1 MPMIRVLIT
10 RRFPEVAAA
19 VLRDAGF
26 QVDVH
31 DSDTPFAPGEFAA
44 RARGVGG
51 ILCAF
56 RDRVEEGVLAGVGDG
71 LRVVANCA
79 VGYENVDL
87 AACHRRGVVVTNTP
101 GVLTDTTADL
111 TWALL
116 LATARR
122 IAEGDR
128 LVRAGRWTGWAPTQ
142 MLGLELRGAT
152 LGIVGAGRIGTA
164 VALRAAAFGLRVVY
178 AHPRTNAELE
188 HTVGAQRVD
197 FDALVESSD
206 IVSLHAPMRPEN
218 RHLFSRSQFV
228 RMKRTAILINTAR
241 GPLVDEPALAD
252 ALRTG
257 TIAAAG
263 LDVYEEEP
271 RVHPALLD
279 LPNVTLLPHLGSA
292 TTQTRGAMA
301 KLAAENIVAVLL
313 GRPALTP
320 VT

>member
-1 MPMIRVLIT
+1 MPMIRVLVT
-10 RRFPEVAAA
+10 RRFPQIATT
-19 VLRDAGF
+19 VLHDAGF

-31 DSDTPFAPGEFAA
+31 DSDTPFAPGELAA
-44 RARGVGG
+44 SARGVAG

-56 RDRVEEGVLAGVGDG
+56 RDRVDESVLADVGDA

-79 VGYENVDL
+79 VGYENVDV
-87 AACHRRGVVVTNTP
+87 AACQRRGVVVTNTP

-164 VALRAAAFGLRVVY
+164 VARRAAPFGMRVIY
-178 AHPRTNAELE
+178 THPRVNAELE
-188 HTVGAQRVD
+188 HAVGARRVE
-197 FDALVESSD
+197 FDELVESSD
-206 IVSLHAPMRPEN
+206 IISLHAPMRPGN
-218 RHLFSRSQFV
+218 RHMFGPPQFE
-228 RMKRTAILINTAR
+228 RMKRTAMLINTAR
-241 GPLVDEPALAD
+241 GPLVDEAALVD
-252 ALRTG
+252 ALRIG

-271 RVHPALLD
+271 RVHAGLLE

-292 TTQTRGAMA
+292 TTQTRSAMA
-301 KLAAENIVAVLL
+301 KLAAENIVAVLR
-313 GRPALTP
+313 GRPPLTP